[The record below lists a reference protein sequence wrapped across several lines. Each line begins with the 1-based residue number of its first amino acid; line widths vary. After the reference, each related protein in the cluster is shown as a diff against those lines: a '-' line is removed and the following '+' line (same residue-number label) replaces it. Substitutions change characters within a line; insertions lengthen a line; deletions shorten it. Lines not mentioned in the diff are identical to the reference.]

1 MLFPRRKIHT
11 GFGCEDRRQQRS
23 DEEECTV
30 HNSSERAGGRLEMEL
45 VIYLTLRSWSC
56 CCPNES
62 DLYTRVPAP
71 TSTYL
76 NFHISKRSYFWK
88 SQSRDQTDAS
98 MILDRWSALEGEQR
112 VMEEWISSRYLPR
125 LLVQMGGPRCS
136 AHTTCL
142 SCYVICHS

>member
-30 HNSSERAGGRLEMEL
+30 HTSSERAGGRLEMEL

-76 NFHISKRSYFWK
+76 NFHISKRSYIWK

-98 MILDRWSALEGEQR
+98 MILDRWSALEGGRAESDGG
-112 VMEEWISSRYLPR
+112 MNLKPLPPEIVGADGR
-125 LLVQMGGPRCS
+125 TPLLRPHYMFI
-136 AHTTCL
+136 L
-142 SCYVICHS
+142 LCHMS

>member
-30 HNSSERAGGRLEMEL
+30 LRETWRAPGDGAGDIFDFEKLVLLLPKWKWSIHPGPRTNLNIFELSHIKEKLYLKISESRPNRC
-45 VIYLTLRSWSC
+45 IY
-56 CCPNES
+56 
-62 DLYTRVPAP
+62 D
-71 TSTYL
+71 
-76 NFHISKRSYFWK
+76 I
-88 SQSRDQTDAS
+88 
-98 MILDRWSALEGEQR
+98 RWSALEGEQR